1 MTATK
6 NTVAIIG
13 AGVAGLSAAR
23 ELRDRGWAVTIFE
36 KSADVGGRM
45 ATRTNGEMAFDHG
58 VPCFNFSTSECPDA
72 AAIWQP
78 TVAQWGNKTY
88 VGAPNMK
95 APARA
100 LAAGLNVIHGQ
111 TVLSLARRAAGW
123 ALTLSNGSEPGY
135 FSCVVLAI
143 PSPQA
148 AAILASSHCALRDI
162 DVAVYRPCW
171 TLMFAVETPLLGKLG
186 EPYQRIDNAV
196 LETIVW
202 NSSKPGR
209 SSSPACAVVHA
220 TARWSRANLKLDPI
234 DAAQRL
240 VAALWRI
247 HGSEMPLLHARA
259 HRWRFAQVEHAVGR
273 DYLWDPMQCLRA
285 CGDWCLGPNV
295 EHAVAS
301 GTQIGRRI
309 ADQML

>member
-1 MTATK
+1 MTANT
-6 NTVAIIG
+6 NTVAIVG
-13 AGVAGLSAAR
+13 AGVSGLSAAR
-23 ELRDRGWAVTIFE
+23 ELRERGFAVTIFE

-45 ATRTNGEMAFDHG
+45 ATRRSGEMAFDHG
-58 VPCFNFSTSECPDA
+58 VPYFNFNTSEFSGA
-72 AAIWQP
+72 ATIWRSA
-78 TVAQWGNKTY
+78 VAQWGDKTY
-88 VGAPNMK
+88 VGTPNMK

-100 LAAGLNVIHGQ
+100 LAVGLNVIHGE

-123 ALTLSNGSEPGY
+123 ALTLSNGSEVGH
-135 FSCVVLAI
+135 FSSVVLAT

-148 AAILASSHCALRDI
+148 AAIIASSHCALPDI
-162 DVAVYRPCW
+162 DVAIYRPCW
-171 TLMFAVETPLLGKLG
+171 TLMLALETPLLGELS
-186 EPYQRIDNAV
+186 EPYQRIDDEV

-220 TARWSRANLKLDPI
+220 TARWSRAHLELDPV

-240 VAALWRI
+240 LDAFGRFHDATR
-247 HGSEMPLLHARA
+247 PLLHARA

-273 DYLWDPMQCLRA
+273 AYLWDPEQGLGA
-285 CGDWCLGPNV
+285 CGDWCLGSNV

-301 GTQIGRRI
+301 GTALGRRI
-309 ADQML
+309 ADKML